1 MKHQLFFT
9 NKKVVFALAIL
20 SCMLWGSAYP
30 AIKNGYLLLQI
41 GGDDIPAKLIFAG
54 YRFFFAGVVLLVFSM
69 CVGKKI
75 WALTPADFGRL
86 TAMGLLMTTIQYT
99 FFYIGL
105 GHTTGVKGSIMNST
119 ATFFSVI
126 LAHFIYANDR
136 LRLNTIIGC
145 LLGFAGVMAVN
156 FSADLMDFN
165 FTFKGEGFVVI
176 SAFLLSA
183 GGIYGK
189 KISQKMDTVIM
200 TAWQLTIG
208 GAVLIGLGYGLGGRL
223 NGFTLMSTSLLIYMV
238 LLSSIA
244 FTLWAVLLKYNRV
257 GMVTVFSFTI
267 PMFGA
272 GLSALFLNERILEW
286 KNLLAL
292 ILVCSGIWLVTKVP

>member
-30 AIKNGYLLLQI
+30 AIKNGYLLFQI
-41 GGDDIPAKLIFAG
+41 GMEDVPAKLLFAG
-54 YRFFFAGVVLLVFSM
+54 YRFFFAGAVLLVFSM
-69 CVGKKI
+69 CMGKKI
-75 WALTPADFGRL
+75 GALTPTDFGRL
-86 TAMGLLMTTIQYT
+86 TAMGLMMTSVQYT

-105 GHTTGVKGSIMNST
+105 GYTTGVKGSIMNAT

-145 LLGFAGVMAVN
+145 LLGLAGVMAVN
-156 FSADLMDFN
+156 FSADLLDFN
-165 FTFKGEGFVVI
+165 FTFKGEGFIVI

-183 GGIYGK
+183 AGIYGK
-189 KISQKMDTVIM
+189 KISQKMDSVIM
-200 TAWQLTIG
+200 TGWQLTIG
-208 GAVLIGLGYGLGGRL
+208 GAILIGVGYGFGGHL
-223 NGFTLMSTSLLIYMV
+223 SGFTFTATALLIYMV
-238 LLSSIA
+238 LLSSVA

-267 PMFGA
+267 PIFGA
-272 GLSALFLNERILEW
+272 GLSALFLNENILEW

-292 ILVCSGIWLVTKVP
+292 VLVCSGIWLVTKTP

>member
-1 MKHQLFFT
+1 
-9 NKKVVFALAIL
+9 
-20 SCMLWGSAYP
+20 MLWGSAYP

-208 GAVLIGLGYGLGGRL
+208 GVVLIALGYGLGGRL